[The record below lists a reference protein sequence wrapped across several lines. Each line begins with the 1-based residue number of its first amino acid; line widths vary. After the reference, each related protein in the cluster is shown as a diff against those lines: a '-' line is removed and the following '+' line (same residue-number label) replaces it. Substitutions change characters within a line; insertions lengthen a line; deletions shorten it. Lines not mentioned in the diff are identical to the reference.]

1 MTEIDKARL
10 KEVLFSDPPTDSQA
24 AQAWD
29 NRLAEQYKL
38 YVEMMDKVSERR
50 IGANTLFLSTNT
62 GLVTL
67 YVAAIALLAD
77 LNIINS
83 TSVLNLLTIVVGICG
98 IALCAFWNALIN
110 SYRDLNTGKF
120 AVIHEL
126 EERLPSRPYRAEWI
140 GMGEGVKRT
149 GYIPFT
155 HIERWIPLVFMA
167 IYAVVMITLVVAFS
181 TRTPPV
187 ATPVPIMIVTATP
200 IPPTPLSV
208 INPLPTNAP

>member
-1 MTEIDKARL
+1 MTEIDKASL
-10 KEVLFSDPPTDSQA
+10 QETLFSNRPTDSQA

-29 NRLAEQYKL
+29 DRLAEQYKL

-50 IGANTLFLSTNT
+50 IAANTLFLSTNT

-83 TSVLNLLTIVVGICG
+83 TTILNLLTIVVGLCG
-98 IALCAFWNALIN
+98 VVLCGFWYALIN
-110 SYRDLNTGKF
+110 SYRDLNSGKF

-126 EERLPSRPYRAEWI
+126 EQKLPARLYAAEWI
-140 GMGEGVKRT
+140 GMGKVEKQS

-155 HIERWIPLVFMA
+155 HIEVWIPVVFIV
-167 IYAVVMITLVVAFS
+167 IYLFVMMSLLSAFS
-181 TRTPPV
+181 ARTPAPPTPMPV
-187 ATPVPIMIVTATP
+187 IIVTATP
-200 IPPTPLSV
+200 LSTTPEA
-208 INPLPTNAP
+208 IIMPLPTNTP

>member
-1 MTEIDKARL
+1 MTEIDKASL
-10 KEVLFSDPPTDSQA
+10 QEALFSNRPTESQA

-29 NRLAEQYKL
+29 DRLAEQYKL

-50 IGANTLFLSTNT
+50 IAANTLFLSTNT

-83 TSVLNLLTIVVGICG
+83 TTILNLLTIVVGLCG
-98 IALCAFWNALIN
+98 VVLCGFWYALIN
-110 SYRDLNTGKF
+110 SYRDLNSGKF

-126 EERLPSRPYRAEWI
+126 EQKLPARLYAAEWI
-140 GMGEGVKRT
+140 GMGKVEKRS

-155 HIERWIPLVFMA
+155 HIEVWIPVVFIV
-167 IYAVVMITLVVAFS
+167 IYLFVMVSLLSAFS
-181 TRTPPV
+181 TRMPSAPTPMPV
-187 ATPVPIMIVTATP
+187 MIVTATP
-200 IPPTPLSV
+200 LS
-208 INPLPTNAP
+208 ITSEAIIMPLPTSTP